1 MKTKAFSKLII
12 FSTLAMMVMAGCS
25 GSKGETGAQGPAGPT
40 GAAGPTMPVIQS
52 TNVYGLPALPGSS
65 ITAVVLAQ
73 SAQNLALTYSW
84 TTSSG
89 WGIKSGGTSPT
100 VTIKAIGGYDATGY
114 AMVTVS
120 DTQSRSATGVV
131 ILNTLYGGWGAAAA
145 IETNLTNASSPQVSF
160 DSAGNAIAVWYQSDG
175 TYNSIY
181 ANRYV
186 AGTGWGAAAI
196 IDAGPNNAWNPQVS
210 FDSAGNAIAV
220 WQQSDGTHD
229 RIYANR
235 YVAGTGWGAAAI
247 IDAGPNNAWNP
258 QVSFDSA
265 GNAIAVWMQSDG
277 TYYRIYANRYVA
289 GTGWGAV
296 AAIET
301 NLTNADS
308 PQVSFDSAGNAIA
321 VWYQSDGTHGRI
333 YANRYVA
340 GTGWGAAAIIDAGPN
355 NALHPQVSF
364 DRAGNAIAVWDQ
376 SDGTYDRIYANR
388 YVAGTGWSVAAII
401 DAGIIAANPY
411 NAFNPQVSFDK
422 AGNAIAVWFQW
433 DGTQFRIY
441 ANRYVAGTGW
451 GAAAAIETN
460 PNNALHPQVSF
471 DRAGNAIAVWEQDD
485 GIYNRIYANRYVAG
499 TGWGAA
505 AIIDAGPNGALHPQ
519 VSFDSAGN
527 AIAVWDQ
534 WDGTYYRIYAN
545 RFQ

>member
-1 MKTKAFSKLII
+1 MKTKIFSKLII
-12 FSTLAMMVMAGCS
+12 LSMLAMIVMAGCS
-25 GSKGETGAQGPAGPT
+25 GSKGSTGATGPQGP
-40 GAAGPTMPVIQS
+40 AGPTMPVIQS

-84 TTSSG
+84 STSSG

-131 ILNTLYGGWGAAAA
+131 ILNTLYGDWGSAA
-145 IETNLTNASSPQVSF
+145 IIDAGSTGANNPQVSI
-160 DSAGNAIAVWYQSDG
+160 DSAGNAIAVWGQSDG
-175 TYNSIY
+175 TNYRIY

-186 AGTGWGAAAI
+186 AGTGWGPATI
-196 IDAGPNNAWNPQVS
+196 IDAGSTGANNPQVS

-220 WQQSDGTHD
+220 WDQSDGTNY

-235 YVAGTGWGAAAI
+235 YVAGTGWGTAAIIDAGPNYAYLPQVSIDSAGNAIAVWKQWDGTHYRIYANRYVAGTVWGTAAI
-247 IDAGPNNAWNP
+247 IDAGPNNANNP

-265 GNAIAVWMQSDG
+265 GNAIAVWEQWDGTNYRIYANRYVAGTGWGTAAIIDAGPNNAYYPQVSFDSTGNAIAVWRQSDG

-289 GTGWGAV
+289 GTGWGTA

-301 NLTNADS
+301 NPNNANN

-321 VWYQSDGTHGRI
+321 VWQQNDGTYYRI

-340 GTGWGAAAIIDAGPN
+340 GTGWGVAAIIDAGP
-355 NALHPQVSF
+355 
-364 DRAGNAIAVWDQ
+364 
-376 SDGTYDRIYANR
+376 
-388 YVAGTGWSVAAII
+388 TGA
-401 DAGIIAANPY
+401 Y
-411 NAFNPQVSFDK
+411 
-422 AGNAIAVWFQW
+422 
-433 DGTQFRIY
+433 Y
-441 ANRYVAGTGW
+441 
-451 GAAAAIETN
+451 
-460 PNNALHPQVSF
+460 
-471 DRAGNAIAVWEQDD
+471 
-485 GIYNRIYANRYVAG
+485 
-499 TGWGAA
+499 
-505 AIIDAGPNGALHPQ
+505 PQ

-534 WDGTYYRIYAN
+534 SDGTYNRIYAN

>member
-175 TYNSIY
+175 TYNS
-181 ANRYV
+181 
-186 AGTGWGAAAI
+186 
-196 IDAGPNNAWNPQVS
+196 
-210 FDSAGNAIAV
+210 
-220 WQQSDGTHD
+220 
-229 RIYANR
+229 IYANR

-460 PNNALHPQVSF
+460 PNNANNPQVSF
-471 DRAGNAIAVWEQDD
+471 DSAGNAIAVWQQND
-485 GIYNRIYANRYVAG
+485 GTYYRIYANRYVAG
-499 TGWGAA
+499 TGWGVA
-505 AIIDAGPNGALHPQ
+505 AIIDAGPTGAYYPQ

-534 WDGTYYRIYAN
+534 SDGTYNRIYAN